1 MLINVHLIAYKS
13 STYQAVL
20 AIFMAMNAATSA
32 HLLAMPEAA
41 AHPVSSPERAA
52 GTDSDPQET
61 QEWHDAFKALVAAQ
75 GTARARHILDSLVV
89 LSREQRVGWQPELTT
104 PYLNSIHVSQQ
115 PNFPGDLAI
124 EEKLGSLMRWNALAM
139 VAKANAAEMGGS
151 SELGGHIASYA
162 SAADLFEVGYNHFF
176 RGRVDP
182 IDTNAR
188 QFFDMPPLEKLAPS
202 GGSAAHAVAS
212 VGASLGD
219 LVFFQPH
226 SSPGV
231 YARAY
236 LEGRL
241 TEQDLDFYRREIEAP
256 QHGARGL
263 SSYPHPWLMPDFWQ
277 FPTGSMG
284 IGPISSIY
292 HARFMRYLTHR
303 NLLNCSQRKVWGVFG
318 DGEMDEPES
327 MSALTLASREG
338 LDNLVWV
345 VNCNL
350 QRLDGPVR
358 GNGRIIDELE
368 RLFSGAGWHVIK
380 LIWGS
385 DWDGLFARDTAGAL
399 ARTFASTVDGQMQT
413 FAAKDG
419 RYNRDSFFGQSPELA
434 ALAQGMTDEQID
446 RLKRGGHDIVKIHAA
461 YAAAA
466 AHSGQPTVI
475 LAHTK
480 KGYGMGNAG
489 QGKMTT
495 HSQKKLDEDELI
507 AYRNRFNLPLT
518 DEQAKTLC
526 YFKPDDDS
534 PEMQYLR
541 QRRAALGGHLPKRYT
556 AANTVPVPPLMPP
569 AAQGAMA
576 EFAANT
582 GSGAGNS
589 NVGSVANSYAHFAL
603 HANGKEMSTTMAFVR
618 MLGGL
623 LKDAQLG
630 PRIVPIVADEAR
642 TFGMANL
649 FKQVGIYSSVGQR
662 YAPEDIGSVLSYR
675 EALDGQILEEGI
687 SEAGAIA
694 SWTAAATSYSVHGL
708 AMLPFYIYYSMFG
721 FQRVGDAIWAA
732 ADQRARG
739 FLLGA
744 TSGRTTLGG
753 EGLQHQDGSSHL
765 VAATIPNC
773 KAYDPAFAG
782 ELAVILDQGMRNMLV
797 DQRDVF
803 YYITLMNES
812 YAQPNLLPEAHQ
824 GVIRGCYKY
833 SSTLRPYDGDIAPK
847 NLKNIT
853 LLGSG
858 AILTEVV
865 KAAAQLEALG
875 YAVDVV
881 SVTSWSELARDGAA
895 CEAASTAASPVATA
909 TSFAAPNPVRPE
921 PVEGFTK
928 PWLQQVLSQT
938 SGPIVA
944 ATDYVRALPE
954 SVRAYLPAGRSYA
967 TLGTDGFG
975 RSDTRAALR
984 AYFQVDAAAIVQR
997 ALAIQ

>member
-1 MLINVHLIAYKS
+1 
-13 STYQAVL
+13 
-20 AIFMAMNAATSA
+20 MNAPTSLSA
-32 HLLAMPEAA
+32 LAPAEGLLD
-41 AHPVSSPERAA
+41 
-52 GTDSDPQET
+52 TDPQET
-61 QEWHDAFKALVAAQ
+61 AEWRDAFLALVATEGPERARFVLAELARL
-75 GTARARHILDSLVV
+75 ARA
-89 LSREQRVGWQPELTT
+89 QQVGWHPGLNT
-104 PYLNSIHVSQQ
+104 PYVNTVAVQDQ
-115 PNFPGDLAI
+115 GVFPGDLAV
-124 EEKLGSLMRWNALAM
+124 EERLASIMRWNALAM
-139 VAKANAAEMGGS
+139 VVRANQAYG
-151 SELGGHIASYA
+151 ELGGHIASYA
-162 SAADLFEVGYNHFF
+162 SAADLFESGFNHFF
-176 RGRVDP
+176 R
-182 IDTNAR
+182 AR
-188 QFFDMPPLEKLAPS
+188 EGLGEGQ
-202 GGSAAHAVAS
+202 HR
-212 VGASLGD
+212 GD

-226 SSPGV
+226 SAPGV
-231 YARAY
+231 YARAF

-241 TEQDLDFYRREIEAP
+241 SEQDLLHYRQEITAP
-256 QHGARGL
+256 AQGARGL

-303 NLLNCSQRKVWGVFG
+303 NLLDCSARKVWGVFG

-327 MSALTLASREG
+327 MSALTLAAREG

-368 RLFSGAGWHVIK
+368 RLFAGAGWNVVK
-380 LIWGS
+380 LVWGS
-385 DWDGLFARDTAGAL
+385 DWDGLFARDLTGAL
-399 ARTFASTVDGQMQT
+399 VRTLEGTVDGQMQT

-419 RYNRDSFFGQSPELA
+419 RFNRDNFFGQNPELA

-446 RLKRGGHDIVKIHAA
+446 RLKRGGHDLVKIHAA
-461 YAAAA
+461 YAAAS
-466 AHSGQPTVI
+466 AHKGQPTVI

-480 KGYGMGNAG
+480 KGYGMGTAG

-495 HSQKKLDEDELI
+495 HSQKKLDDSDLI
-507 AYRNRFNLPLT
+507 EFRNRFNLPLS
-518 DEQAKTLC
+518 DAQATGLAF
-526 YFKPDDDS
+526 YQPQEDS
-534 PEMQYLR
+534 AEMQYLR
-541 QRRAALGGHLPKRYT
+541 RHRQQLGGYLPRRE
-556 AANTVPVPPLMPP
+556 TVCDALPVPPI
-569 AAQGAMA
+569 A
-576 EFAANT
+576 
-582 GSGAGNS
+582 
-589 NVGSVANSYAHFAL
+589 SYAQFAL
-603 HANGKEMSTTMAFVR
+603 AADGKEMSTTMAFVR
-618 MLGGL
+618 MLGTL
-623 LKDAQLG
+623 LKDAALG

-773 KAYDPAFAG
+773 KAYDPAYAG
-782 ELAVILDQGMRNMLV
+782 EMAVIIDAGMREMV
-797 DQRDVF
+797 TEQRDVF
-803 YYITLMNES
+803 YYVTLMNEN
-812 YAQPNLLPEAHQ
+812 YAQPDLPAGAAE
-824 GVIRGCYKY
+824 GVLRGCYVFKSCSRLIDKRE
-833 SSTLRPYDGDIAPK
+833 SSISPK
-847 NLKNIT
+847 SVT

-865 KAAAQLEALG
+865 KAAELLAAEG
-875 YAVDVV
+875 VDVTV
-881 SVTSWSELARDGAA
+881 LSVTSWSELARDGVA
-895 CEAASTAASPVATA
+895 CEQRWLAGESAPASAWLTQQLAPTRGPV
-909 TSFAAPNPVRPE
+909 
-921 PVEGFTK
+921 
-928 PWLQQVLSQT
+928 
-938 SGPIVA
+938 IA
-944 ATDYVRALPE
+944 ATDYVRAVPE
-954 SVRAYLPAGRSYA
+954 TVRALVPEGRKYV

-984 AYFQVDAAAIVQR
+984 QFFGVDASSVAQAARR
-997 ALAIQ
+997 AMAAG

>member
-1 MLINVHLIAYKS
+1 
-13 STYQAVL
+13 
-20 AIFMAMNAATSA
+20 MNDLSRQIHFHDTHAPGAELGA
-32 HLLAMPEAA
+32 DP
-41 AHPVSSPERAA
+41 
-52 GTDSDPQET
+52 DPQET
-61 QEWHDAFKALVAAQ
+61 AEWRDALLSLAEQQ
-75 GTARARHILDSLVV
+75 GPERARQVLDELARLARA
-89 LSREQRVGWQPELTT
+89 QRLGWQPELNT
-104 PYLNSIHVSQQ
+104 PYVNTIAVDQQ
-115 PNFPGDLAI
+115 PAFPGDLAV
-124 EEKLGSLMRWNALAM
+124 EERLASLMRWNALAM
-139 VAKANAAEMGGS
+139 VVRANQAYG
-151 SELGGHIASYA
+151 ELGGHIASYA
-162 SAADLFEVGYNHFF
+162 SAADLFETGFNHFF
-176 RGRVDP
+176 H
-182 IDTNAR
+182 AR
-188 QFFDMPPLEKLAPS
+188 SE
-202 GGSAAHAVAS
+202 GHG
-212 VGASLGD
+212 GD

-226 SSPGV
+226 SAPGV
-231 YARAY
+231 YARAF

-241 TEQDLDFYRREIEAP
+241 SEADLLHYRQEITAP
-256 QHGARGL
+256 AEGARGL

-303 NLLNCSQRKVWGVFG
+303 QLLNCEGRKVWGVFG

-327 MSALTLASREG
+327 MSALTLAAREK

-368 RLFSGAGWHVIK
+368 KLFAGAGWNVIK
-380 LIWGS
+380 LVWGS
-385 DWDGLFARDTAGAL
+385 DWDGLFARDTTGAL
-399 ARTFASTVDGQMQT
+399 ARAFAQTVDGQMQT

-419 RYNRDSFFGQSPELA
+419 RFNRDNFFGQNEELA
-434 ALAQGMTDEQID
+434 RLAQGMTDEQID
-446 RLKRGGHDIVKIHAA
+446 RLKRGGHDLVKIHAA

-466 AHSGQPTVI
+466 AHTGQPTVI
-475 LAHTK
+475 LAQTK
-480 KGYGMGNAG
+480 KGYGMGSAG

-495 HSQKKLDEDELI
+495 HSQKKLDEGDLI
-507 AYRNRFNLPLT
+507 EFRNRFNLPLS
-518 DEQAKTLC
+518 DEQAKGLA
-526 YFKPDDDS
+526 FIRPAEDS
-534 PEMQYLR
+534 PEMRYLR
-541 QRRAALGGHLPKRYT
+541 EHRALLGGAMPRRET
-556 AANTVPVPPLMPP
+556 AGEVVPVPP
-569 AAQGAMA
+569 ATAYAQ
-576 EFAANT
+576 
-582 GSGAGNS
+582 
-589 NVGSVANSYAHFAL
+589 FAL
-603 HANGKEMSTTMAFVR
+603 QAEGKEMSTTMAFVR
-618 MLGGL
+618 MLGTL
-623 LKDAQLG
+623 LKDKELG

-782 ELAVILDQGMRNMLV
+782 ELAVIVDAGMREMLV
-797 DQRDVF
+797 EQQDVF
-803 YYITLMNES
+803 YYVTLMNEN
-812 YAQPNLLPEAHQ
+812 YAQPSLPEGAAACVLRGGYHFGAYGPTDGTAAGAAGGATE
-824 GVIRGCYKY
+824 GVA
-833 SSTLRPYDGDIAPK
+833 DGATGGATGGRRV
-847 NLKNIT
+847 T

-858 AILTEVV
+858 AILTEVIQ
-865 KAAAQLEALG
+865 AAEQLAAEG
-875 YAVDVV
+875 IGVDVY
-881 SVTSWSELARDGAA
+881 SITSWSELARDGMAQ
-895 CEAASTAASPVATA
+895 EAGGG
-909 TSFAAPNPVRPE
+909 AP
-921 PVEGFTK
+921 F
-928 PWLQQVLSQT
+928 LSRLLAP
-938 SGPIVA
+938 SAGPIVA

-954 SVRAYLPAGRSYA
+954 SVRAYLPEGRRYR

-984 AYFQVDAAAIVQR
+984 AYFQVDAAHIAAAARQS
-997 ALAIQ
+997 LAVPPAP

>member
-1 MLINVHLIAYKS
+1 M
-13 STYQAVL
+13 QAFQSVV
-20 AIFMAMNAATSA
+20 AN
-32 HLLAMPEAA
+32 HG
-41 AHPVSSPERAA
+41 PERARFVLDQLVRLAHTAQA
-52 GTDSDPQET
+52 GWS
-61 QEWHDAFKALVAAQ
+61 
-75 GTARARHILDSLVV
+75 
-89 LSREQRVGWQPELTT
+89 PELAT
-104 PYLNSIHVSQQ
+104 PYVNTIPVDQQ
-115 PNFPGDLAI
+115 GSFPGDLAI
-124 EEKLGSLMRWNALAM
+124 EEKLASLMRWNALAM
-139 VAKANAAEMGGS
+139 VARANGAYG
-151 SELGGHIASYA
+151 ELGGHIASYA
-162 SAADLFEVGYNHFF
+162 SAADLFEVGFNHFF
-176 RGRVDP
+176 
-182 IDTNAR
+182 
-188 QFFDMPPLEKLAPS
+188 K
-202 GGSAAHAVAS
+202 GSRS
-212 VGASLGD
+212 GD

-226 SSPGV
+226 SAPGV
-231 YARAY
+231 YARAF

-241 TEQDLDFYRREIEAP
+241 TEADLAHYRQEITAP
-256 QHGARGL
+256 AQGAKGL

-292 HARFMRYLTHR
+292 HARFMHYLSHR
-303 NLLNCSQRKVWGVFG
+303 QLLDCAGRKVWGVFG

-327 MSALTLASREG
+327 MSALTLASREK

-368 RLFSGAGWHVIK
+368 KLFAGAGWNVIK
-380 LIWGS
+380 LVWGS
-385 DWDGLFARDTAGAL
+385 DWDGLFARDTTGAL
-399 ARTFASTVDGQMQT
+399 VKAFANTVDGQMQT

-419 RYNRDSFFGQSPELA
+419 RFNRDSFFGQNEELKK
-434 ALAQGMTDEQID
+434 LAQGMTDEQID

-466 AHSGQPTVI
+466 QHHGQPTVI

-480 KGYGMGNAG
+480 KGYGMGQAG

-495 HSQKKLDEDELI
+495 HSQKKLDEAALI
-507 AYRNRFNLPLT
+507 EFRNRFNLPLT
-518 DEQAKTLC
+518 DAQAANLEF
-526 YFKPDDDS
+526 FKPADDS
-534 PEMQYLR
+534 PEMRYLHAKR
-541 QRRAALGGHLPKRYT
+541 TQLGGYLPRRETT
-556 AANTVPVPPLMPP
+556 ADVVPVPAL
-569 AAQGAMA
+569 A
-576 EFAANT
+576 
-582 GSGAGNS
+582 
-589 NVGSVANSYAHFAL
+589 SYASFAT
-603 HANGKEMSTTMAFVR
+603 AAAGKEMSTTMAFVR
-618 MLGGL
+618 MLGNL
-623 LKDAQLG
+623 LKDKELG

-662 YAPEDIGSVLSYR
+662 YEPEDIGSVLSYR
-675 EALDGQILEEGI
+675 EAMDGQILEEGI

-732 ADQRARG
+732 ADQRSRG

-782 ELAVILDQGMRNMLV
+782 EMAVIIDHGMREMLV
-797 DQRDVF
+797 EQKDVF
-803 YYITLMNES
+803 YYVTLMNEN
-812 YAQPNLLPEAHQ
+812 YAQPDLPEGAEAD
-824 GVIRGCYKY
+824 VIRGCYKFNSY
-833 SSTLRPYDGDIAPK
+833 LRNTDGGYGP
-847 NLKNIT
+847 NSLKDVT

-865 KAAAQLEALG
+865 KAAHLLAAQG
-875 YAVDVV
+875 VNVTVY
-881 SVTSWSELARDGAA
+881 SVTSWSELARDGRDSLQRQMAGDVSA
-895 CEAASTAASPVATA
+895 PVPFIEQQLQASA
-909 TSFAAPNPVRPE
+909 
-921 PVEGFTK
+921 
-928 PWLQQVLSQT
+928 
-938 SGPIVA
+938 GPIIA
-944 ATDYVRALPE
+944 ATDYVCAVPE
-954 SVRAYLPAGRSYA
+954 SVRAFLPVGRSYL

-984 AYFQVDAAAIVQR
+984 NFFGVDAEAIAKAAMHER
-997 ALAIQ
+997 

>member
-1 MLINVHLIAYKS
+1 
-13 STYQAVL
+13 
-20 AIFMAMNAATSA
+20 MNAPIEPHLQAMLNAQDIDPEETA
-32 HLLAMPEAA
+32 EWREALLALI
-41 AHPVSSPERAA
+41 
-52 GTDSDPQET
+52 GT
-61 QEWHDAFKALVAAQ
+61 Q
-75 GTARARHILDSLVV
+75 GPARARQILDELAIVA
-89 LSREQRVGWQPELTT
+89 RQQRTGWQPELNT
-104 PYLNSIHVSQQ
+104 PYMNTIAVQDQ
-115 PNFPGDLAI
+115 PDFPGDLAT
-124 EEKLGSLMRWNALAM
+124 EERLVAIMRWNALAM
-139 VAKANAAEMGGS
+139 VVRANQAYG
-151 SELGGHIASYA
+151 ELGGHIASYA
-162 SAADLFEVGYNHFF
+162 SAADLFETGFNHFF
-176 RGRVDP
+176 KAGR
-182 IDTNAR
+182 
-188 QFFDMPPLEKLAPS
+188 Q
-202 GGSAAHAVAS
+202 
-212 VGASLGD
+212 GD

-226 SSPGV
+226 SAPGV
-231 YARAY
+231 YARAF

-241 TEQDLDFYRREIEAP
+241 SEADLLHYRQEITAP
-256 QHGARGL
+256 ASGARGL

-303 NLLNCSQRKVWGVFG
+303 QLLNCGARKVWGVFG

-327 MSALTLASREG
+327 MSALTLAAREK

-368 RLFSGAGWHVIK
+368 KLFAGAGWNVIK
-380 LIWGS
+380 LVWGS
-385 DWDGLFARDTAGAL
+385 DWDGLFARDTTGAL
-399 ARTFASTVDGQMQT
+399 VRAFANTVDGQMQT

-419 RYNRDSFFGQSPELA
+419 RFNRDNFFGQNEELA
-434 ALAQGMTDEQID
+434 RLAQGMTDEQID

-466 AHSGQPTVI
+466 AHCGQPTVI

-480 KGYGMGNAG
+480 KGFGMGSAG

-495 HSQKKLDEDELI
+495 HSQKKFDEQDLI
-507 AYRNRFNLPLT
+507 DYRNRFDLPLS
-518 DEQAKTLC
+518 DEQAKGLAF
-526 YFKPDDDS
+526 YKPADDS
-534 PEMQYLR
+534 AEMRYLR
-541 QRRAALGGHLPKRYT
+541 EHRARLGGSLPKRET
-556 AANTVPVPPLMPP
+556 TCDRLPVPAL
-569 AAQGAMA
+569 A
-576 EFAANT
+576 
-582 GSGAGNS
+582 
-589 NVGSVANSYAHFAL
+589 SYGQFAL
-603 HANGKEMSTTMAFVR
+603 QADGKEMSTTMAFVR
-618 MLGGL
+618 MLGNL
-623 LKDAQLG
+623 LKDQQLG

-662 YAPEDIGSVLSYR
+662 YSPEDIGSVLSYR

-773 KAYDPAFAG
+773 RAWDPAFAG
-782 ELAVILDQGMRNMLV
+782 ELAVILDAGMREMLV
-797 DQRDVF
+797 EQRDVF
-803 YYITLMNES
+803 HYITLMNENV
-812 YAQPNLLPEAHQ
+812 AMPDLPEGAAE
-824 GVIRGCYKY
+824 GVLRGAYRFARFGEG
-833 SSTLRPYDGDIAPK
+833 LPQRVVLMA
-847 NLKNIT
+847 
-853 LLGSG
+853 SG
-858 AILTEVV
+858 AIVGETL
-865 KAAAQLEALG
+865 KAAQLLEAQG
-875 YAVDVV
+875 VGADVI
-881 SVTSWSELARDGAA
+881 SVTSWSELARDGQRCDDSGTGTPWIAQLLQHSPGRIVM
-895 CEAASTAASPVATA
+895 AS
-909 TSFAAPNPVRPE
+909 
-921 PVEGFTK
+921 
-928 PWLQQVLSQT
+928 
-938 SGPIVA
+938 
-944 ATDYVRALPE
+944 DYVRALPD
-954 SVRAYLPAGRSYA
+954 SIRAWLPSERPCT

-984 AYFQVDAAAIVQR
+984 SFFHVDATSIAQAALR
-997 ALAIQ
+997 G

>member
-1 MLINVHLIAYKS
+1 
-13 STYQAVL
+13 
-20 AIFMAMNAATSA
+20 MNAPISA
-32 HLLAMPEAA
+32 DQMRALLLDTPPSHDPDPE
-41 AHPVSSPERAA
+41 
-52 GTDSDPQET
+52 ET
-61 QEWHDAFKALVAAQ
+61 AEWRDAFLALAQ
-75 GTARARHILDSLVV
+75 TQGPQRARQMLAELAR
-89 LSREQRVGWQPELTT
+89 LARQQRIGWQPELAT
-104 PYLNSIHVSQQ
+104 PYVNTIAAADQ
-115 PNFPGDLAI
+115 PPFPGDLAV
-124 EEKLGSLMRWNALAM
+124 EEKLASLMRWNALAM
-139 VAKANAAEMGGS
+139 VAKANQAYG
-151 SELGGHIASYA
+151 ELGGHIASYA
-162 SAADLFEVGYNHFF
+162 SAADLFETGFNHFF
-176 RGRVDP
+176 H
-182 IDTNAR
+182 AR
-188 QFFDMPPLEKLAPS
+188 SP
-202 GGSAAHAVAS
+202 AHH
-212 VGASLGD
+212 GD

-226 SSPGV
+226 SAPGV

-241 TEQDLDFYRREIEAP
+241 SEEDLNHYRQELTAP
-256 QHGARGL
+256 AFTDGSGARGL
-263 SSYPHPWLMPDFWQ
+263 CSYPHPYLMPDFWQ

-303 NLLNCSQRKVWGVFG
+303 NLLNCEGRKVWGVFG

-327 MSALTLASREG
+327 MSALTLAAREK

-368 RLFSGAGWHVIK
+368 KLFAGAGWNVVK
-380 LIWGS
+380 LVWGS
-385 DWDGLFARDTAGAL
+385 DWDGLFAQDVSGAL
-399 ARTFASTVDGQMQT
+399 ARVFAETVDGQMQT

-419 RYNRDSFFGQSPELA
+419 RFNRDNFFGQNPELA
-434 ALAQGMTDEQID
+434 RLAEGMTDEQID
-446 RLKRGGHDIVKIHAA
+446 RLKRGGHDLVKIHAA

-466 AHSGQPTVI
+466 AHKGQPTVI

-480 KGYGMGNAG
+480 KGYGMGSAA

-495 HSQKKLDEDELI
+495 HSHKKMGDVDLI
-507 AYRNRFNLPLT
+507 EFRDRFNLPLT
-518 DEQAKTLC
+518 DAQATAMDF
-526 YFKPDDDS
+526 YRPAEDS
-534 PEMQYLR
+534 AEMRYLR
-541 QRRAALGGHLPKRYT
+541 QHREALGGAMPRRETACDVVPKPDIAAYAQFAT
-556 AANTVPVPPLMPP
+556 AA
-569 AAQGAMA
+569 A
-576 EFAANT
+576 
-582 GSGAGNS
+582 
-589 NVGSVANSYAHFAL
+589 
-603 HANGKEMSTTMAFVR
+603 GKEMSTTMAFVR
-618 MLGGL
+618 MLGNL
-623 LKDAQLG
+623 MKDKALG

-675 EALDGQILEEGI
+675 EATDGQILEEGI

-782 ELAVILDQGMRNMLV
+782 EMAVIV
-797 DQRDVF
+797 DAGIREMMVEQQDVF
-803 YYITLMNES
+803 YYVTLMNEN
-812 YAQPNLLPEAHQ
+812 YAQPDLPAGAEAD
-824 GVIRGCYKY
+824 ILRGCYRFGTY
-833 SSTLRPYDGDIAPK
+833 APASGK
-847 NLKNIT
+847 AKQSVT

-858 AILTEVV
+858 AILTEVI
-865 KAAAQLEALG
+865 KAAQQLADEGITAE
-875 YAVDVV
+875 VF
-881 SVTSWSELARDGAA
+881 SVTSWSELARDGQA
-895 CEAASTAASPVATA
+895 CEQRALAGEKDAGTPFVAQQLGKASSKA
-909 TSFAAPNPVRPE
+909 
-921 PVEGFTK
+921 
-928 PWLQQVLSQT
+928 
-938 SGPIVA
+938 PIVA

-954 SVRAYLPAGRSYA
+954 SVRAFLPEGRRYL

-984 AYFQVDAAAIVQR
+984 GFFGVDAASIAR
-997 ALAIQ
+997 AARHALGA